1 MDKCPLTLMYSG
13 AGKTVVL
20 ARIERTRQTILERT
34 GGRAAKRGN
43 WTRPHVNHVKLL
55 FHYQAYRL
63 CPPPAI
69 ELAVKQC
76 LFFLADCNA

>member
-1 MDKCPLTLMYSG
+1 MVKCLMDRCPLTLMYSG

-20 ARIERTRQTILERT
+20 ARIERTRQTILERK

-55 FHYQAYRL
+55 FTINLDHFF
-63 CPPPAI
+63 PPYDI
-69 ELAVKQC
+69 GVEVE
-76 LFFLADCNA
+76 

>member
-1 MDKCPLTLMYSG
+1 MPMDRCLMDKCPLTLMYSG

-20 ARIERTRQTILERT
+20 ARIERTRQMISERT

-55 FHYQAYRL
+55 FTINLDHFF
-63 CPPPAI
+63 PPNDI
-69 ELAVKQC
+69 GVEVE
-76 LFFLADCNA
+76 

>member
-1 MDKCPLTLMYSG
+1 MVGCLIVRCLMDKCPLTLMYSG

-20 ARIERTRQTILERT
+20 ARIERTRQMISERT

-55 FHYQAYRL
+55 FTINLDHFF
-63 CPPPAI
+63 PPYDI
-69 ELAVKQC
+69 RVEGE
-76 LFFLADCNA
+76 